1 MDSAMKRNTNVELDL
16 KCPDDLTPE
25 CMTELWRQAYHG
37 AGDNSNVS
45 TRPTTIHRVSI
56 TPMNEGVL
64 SRVVTV
70 ELGTA
75 TSQHATSGDTR
86 GVVHNVP
93 AFTLWVAKF
102 QRPSL
107 PQPDMFAV
115 ESAFYTRAQFHL
127 DLSAIRTPVA
137 IHCAPHCII
146 LEKIQA
152 TKNDTNTTTKARIR
166 IEQLV
171 VTMATVHASNWG
183 FQNNHNDTESTRK
196 NDLGLSPRAGIGAA
210 LSGLDKER
218 TFGNFWSRL
227 VDNTLEEEEISGAII
242 DKNRVQT
249 FCQALEN
256 QRLRDLH
263 NRVYDQSRK
272 RGIQTFIHGDL
283 HAGNFIWDD
292 DDDDDD
298 DEDTR
303 PWLVDWATCGPGNP
317 IAELSFFLTVT
328 SILSK
333 EKDEATTMSD
343 EPSLQ
348 DMPRV
353 NELIDIYYDTL
364 TSTKSALHSERI
376 QKSLPRNVLDEM
388 LADCLVNQFVILVCY
403 DQVSRQLVQ
412 TVLKEDGL
420 DPSKLLRHFDR
431 VNRISLQYM
440 SSPLVQDHFQY
451 PPAKSPAEIKEQA
464 TWWQQQG
471 TDGTTTG
478 SFQI

>member
-1 MDSAMKRNTNVELDL
+1 MMDSAMKRNTNVELDL

-25 CMTELWRQAYHG
+25 CMTELWRQAYNG
-37 AGDNSNVS
+37 NGSGDNSNAS
-45 TRPTTIHRVSI
+45 TTTIHRVSI

-75 TSQHATSGDTR
+75 TSQNDTSCDKR
-86 GVVHNVP
+86 GVVHVKNVP
-93 AFTLWVAKF
+93 AFTWVAKF

-127 DLSAIRTPVA
+127 DLSSIRIPVA
-137 IHCAPHCII
+137 IHCSPHCII

-152 TKNDTNTTTKARIR
+152 TKNDNNTTKARIR

-183 FQNNHNDTESTRK
+183 FQNNHNDNESTRK
-196 NDLGLSPRAGIGAA
+196 NELGLSPRAGIGAA
-210 LSGLDKER
+210 LNSLEKER
-218 TFGNFWSRL
+218 TFGKFWSRL
-227 VDNTLEEEEISGAII
+227 VDTLEEEDISGAI
-242 DKNRVQT
+242 DKNRVQM

-292 DDDDDD
+292 DDDD
-298 DEDTR
+298 TR

-328 SILSK
+328 SIISK
-333 EKDEATTMSD
+333 EKEEATTMSD

-353 NELIDIYYDTL
+353 KELIDLYYDTL
-364 TSTKSALHSERI
+364 TSTKSASHSERI

-451 PPAKSPAEIKEQA
+451 PSAKSPAEIKEQA